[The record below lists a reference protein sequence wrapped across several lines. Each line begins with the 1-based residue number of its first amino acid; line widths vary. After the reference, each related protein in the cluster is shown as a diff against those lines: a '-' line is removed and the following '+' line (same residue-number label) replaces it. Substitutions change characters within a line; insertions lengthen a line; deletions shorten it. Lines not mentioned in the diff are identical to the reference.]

1 MTDTRISVSTDK
13 GAKWHTL
20 PPNVILEESSPSD
33 TVIDSIAKS
42 EMINAISLFYRRNWG
57 NVRPT

>member
-1 MTDTRISVSTDK
+1 MTNTRISVSTDK
-13 GAKWHTL
+13 GAKWQTL

-42 EMINAISLFYRRNWG
+42 EMINAICTVL
-57 NVRPT
+57 